1 MLKKISIVFFGYAL
15 AQGVLFAS
23 SPLLSR
29 LYDKSAFGL
38 LGFVMAF
45 TGVMLPVLSLRY
57 EYAIPLVK
65 MRLSKTLLL
74 RICQRLILIISIIA
88 ILGFVFLNS
97 IYGFHQMT
105 VIQLL
110 ILGAVLLIQ
119 GNVQSYNL
127 YLISYGLTAKMTV
140 GKIYQNIVLVM
151 TQVLLAVLLVSSG
164 TSLIFALLVGQ
175 LVNLVYLRC
184 VSQKLLAEGWA
195 SKKSQALLLLK
206 KFKRLPLLMS
216 WGDLLNSL
224 TSNLPIFFFTS
235 YFGAKTV
242 GLYFFAYSVFSAPL
256 SLLGL
261 AISQV
266 MLKDFADR
274 VIYRKKILK
283 RFLLTSC
290 LLVLCA
296 ALYYLVAI
304 VLAQY
309 TLLIFGANW
318 HGLKEVIELISL
330 PIACMLVA
338 SPLSTLLNTLNKN
351 RYLTM
356 WQVLFFIGTLL
367 VLYLCK
373 HFDFPELLGAVTYL
387 WTFMYILYWMIIFA
401 SVVLY
406 EKRLSDRVSV

>member
-1 MLKKISIVFFGYAL
+1 MFKKISIVFFGYAL
-15 AQGVLFAS
+15 AQGILFAS

-29 LYDKSAFGL
+29 LYDQSAFGL

-45 TGVMLPVLSLRY
+45 AGVMLPILSLRY
-57 EYAIPLVK
+57 EYAMPLVK
-65 MRLSKTLLL
+65 TAHSKLSLLKICQKLVAVISVVAIFGYLLL
-74 RICQRLILIISIIA
+74 NLL
-88 ILGFVFLNS
+88 FN
-97 IYGFHQMT
+97 FHEMS

-110 ILGAVLLIQ
+110 IMGVILFTQ
-119 GNVQSYNL
+119 GNVQASNL
-127 YLISYGLTAKMTV
+127 YLISYGLTTKMTV
-140 GKIYQNIVLVM
+140 GKIYQNIVLVVA
-151 TQVLLAVLLVSSG
+151 QFLLALLIMGIG
-164 TSLIFALLVGQ
+164 TGLILALLIGQ
-175 LVNLVYLRC
+175 LVNLVYLRY
-184 VSQKLLAEGWA
+184 VSKVLTT
-195 SKKSQALLLLK
+195 SCHVPKKSHALLLLS

-224 TSNLPIFFFTS
+224 TSNLPVFFFTS

-274 VIYRKKILK
+274 VIYKKKILK
-283 RFLLTSC
+283 RFLMTSF

-296 ALYYLVAI
+296 LLYYLVAI
-304 VLAQY
+304 ILAQY
-309 TLLIFGANW
+309 ALLIFGAHW
-318 HGLKEVIELISL
+318 QGLKEVIELISL

-356 WQVLFFIGTLL
+356 WQSLFFIGTLL
-367 VLYLCK
+367 ALYLCK
-373 HFDFPELLGAVTYL
+373 HFDFFELLGSVTYL
-387 WTFMYILYWMIIFA
+387 WTFMYILYWVVIFIF
-401 SVVLY
+401 VVLY
-406 EKRLSDRVSV
+406 EKRLSGRVSV